1 MFIFITRHA
10 WAYEFGDPRWP
21 DDSLREL
28 EPEGADR
35 YMQVVE
41 KLTKRGFTPEKIITS
56 PYTRCRQTAE
66 IVAQYS
72 PNRPPVTELDALQP
86 GSDIEAAITWS
97 RTAGC
102 DQICWVGHAPD
113 VGLMTAALI
122 GDGQANIRFAKG
134 AVAAIRFHGPLQ
146 LGGGELY
153 WHATAK
159 SLGL

>member
-1 MFIFITRHA
+1 MFIYIARHA

-35 YMQVVE
+35 FMQVAE
-41 KLTKRGFTPEKIITS
+41 ALAERGFAPEQVVTS

-66 IVAQYS
+66 IVSQYTRHS
-72 PNRPPVTELDALQP
+72 PPVTELDALQP
-86 GSDIEAAITWS
+86 GSDLAELIDWS
-97 RTAGC
+97 RNAAC
-102 DQICWVGHAPD
+102 EQLCWVGHAPD
-113 VGLMTAALI
+113 VGLLTAALL
-122 GDGQANIRFAKG
+122 GDGRANIRFAKG
-134 AVAAIRFHGPLQ
+134 AVAAIRFQGPLQ
-146 LGGGELY
+146 PGEGELY

>member
-1 MFIFITRHA
+1 MFIFVTRHA

-35 YMQVVE
+35 FMQVVE
-41 KLTKRGFTPEKIITS
+41 TLSRRGFTPEKVITS
-56 PYTRCRQTAE
+56 PYTRCRQTAD
-66 IVAQYS
+66 IVSQYT
-72 PNRPPVTELDALQP
+72 PWRPAVTELDALQP
-86 GSDIEAAITWS
+86 GSKIEELIKWS
-97 RTAGC
+97 RSSGC

-113 VGLMTAALI
+113 VGLLTAALI
-122 GDGQANIRFAKG
+122 GDGGANIRFAKG
-134 AVAAIRFHGPLQ
+134 ATAAIRFHGPLEI
-146 LGGGELY
+146 GAGELY